1 LTCDTRGQE
10 LKHNTKRHLKGL
22 KRKSVAKQ
30 MVTDI
35 ASNWRRNQAS
45 LCEFDRTSPSNLY
58 HQGVL
63 RKAKQEHKDK
73 TLGIIVKCPIYSLVE
88 LKHSQFATSIHFI
101 GIDPLLVHY
110 WSQFQ
115 IIVYKE

>member
-1 LTCDTRGQE
+1 
-10 LKHNTKRHLKGL
+10 
-22 KRKSVAKQ
+22 

-45 LCEFDRTSPSNLY
+45 LFQFDRTSPPNLY

-73 TLGIIVKCPIYSLVE
+73 TLGITVKCPIYSLVE
-88 LKHSQFATSIHFI
+88 LKHSQFATGLIR
-101 GIDPLLVHY
+101 Y
-110 WSQFQ
+110 
-115 IIVYKE
+115 